1 VYIII
6 ISHTHTHIY
15 IYIYIY
21 IYIPTSSFLH
31 HQSLRHDHDEL
42 FAAYNTLITDM
53 ITFINPLIKQDH
65 DEPNEA
71 LVLFLAKDT
80 TVAKASIRLRS
91 RLACALREH
100 SARYILTPEFKSAL
114 IATTG
119 TTCAL
124 CSKLWPWAKSGL
136 HYIFIQIQEIY
147 SMFMS
152 FFKIEVTKNMRGF
165 NKKNKDIKI
174 YLVLEKG

>member
-1 VYIII
+1 
-6 ISHTHTHIY
+6 
-15 IYIYIY
+15 
-21 IYIPTSSFLH
+21 
-31 HQSLRHDHDEL
+31 
-42 FAAYNTLITDM
+42 M

-71 LVLFLAKDT
+71 IVLFLAKDT

-91 RLACALREH
+91 RLACALWEH

-124 CSKLWPWAKSGL
+124 CSKLWSWAKSGL

-147 SMFMS
+147 SMFIS

-165 NKKNKDIKI
+165 NKKKKQRYQDLPCPWERVSRLDRRKTTKNTAFFIIFSCSLSLSLFLYTRICRMLGPWKT
-174 YLVLEKG
+174 